1 MRMVTPSLF
10 KPRCGATGRLFGSLK
25 NYEISCIIKNA
36 SITSLETAMVHEQ
49 CTVVH
54 GSPFLFFDLRGDAT
68 DKLAGIGKNVNDES
82 CSNRRALQIDHEL
95 RNPKRSSPFL
105 FFYGG
110 NREKT

>member
-1 MRMVTPSLF
+1 MTTF
-10 KPRCGATGRLFGSLK
+10 NNK
-25 NYEISCIIKNA
+25 NKFVQVWRRRWF
-36 SITSLETAMVHEQ
+36 TSN
-49 CTVVH
+49 VH

-68 DKLAGIGKNVNDES
+68 GKLAGIGKNVNDES

-110 NREKT
+110 NREKRK